1 MRRFPRLV
9 LMRKEN
15 SRYIMFCRRQIPVT
29 CNEIF
34 RITFPRILF
43 HLSIIQNRG
52 EDSCLPPDFGRGDGI
67 RTHDLLVPNQAR
79 YHLRYASIQK
89 ACKCRPRHYL
99 SAIRTLT
106 GAGDGRAHFLMRRLR
121 AEALVKFCCKQR
133 TVLFAL
139 RKIPSQ
145 GSTPV
150 PLDLCPLT
158 DFDWS
163 R

>member
-1 MRRFPRLV
+1 MKNV
-9 LMRKEN
+9 LFFMVFL
-15 SRYIMFCRRQIPVT
+15 SCSLFV
-29 CNEIF
+29 CN
-34 RITFPRILF
+34 
-43 HLSIIQNRG
+43 H
-52 EDSCLPPDFGRGDGI
+52 GRGDGI

-106 GAGDGRAHFLMRRLR
+106 GAGDGRAHFLMRRIR

-150 PLDLCPLT
+150 LLDLCPLYGL
-158 DFDWS
+158 
-163 R
+163 